1 MIYIPLSDKKIK
13 QSQNSVLL
21 DIDGMKCGSC
31 VQAVEKII
39 KNYPKV
45 NAASVNL
52 VTKTAFI
59 EIEEPSKNLND
70 LIQTLTSKGFPS
82 KERDYQ
88 TISNKIGLEKN
99 ENHNLW
105 RKWRQLII
113 ATSLLILSGM
123 GHLVEGQQLSIPIIG
138 SLAFHAALATFSLLG
153 PGKSILKSGIKS
165 ALIFTPT
172 MDTLVSLGV
181 LSAYFASIIALIWP
195 TVGWPCFFNEPVML
209 LGFVLLGRFLEER
222 ARVNTGT
229 ALKDLA
235 KLQPDTA
242 NLILDNNETREVR
255 IGALRPGEKIQLL
268 AGDRIPVDGLVIKG
282 NSAIDISSLTGE
294 SLPLEACTGVELPS
308 GSLNLESTIT
318 LEVKKIGSE
327 TAIAKIISLVE
338 EAQARKAP
346 IQGLADKVA
355 GIFCYGV
362 TTLALIT
369 FLFWW
374 KIGTRIWPEVLE
386 VANTGFMQSHHM
398 HGNLMHTTQ
407 SPIGLSF
414 QLAIAVLVVACPCAL
429 GLATPT
435 VITVAS
441 GEAAKRG
448 WLFKGG
454 DVIEMASKINQI
466 IFDKTGT
473 LTIGRPLVVGSW
485 ENQDSQRDEMLRLA
499 ASIEQDSRHPLAQA
513 IIQEALKKEIR
524 LEQVLSSNTFPGKG
538 LAGEINGTKGLIRVG
553 TPEWIKS
560 EGIKW
565 NEMIEQNFNLS
576 KRKAQSIVAVALE
589 DKLLGFFLIDDQLRK
604 DAFLSINKLR
614 SRGFLLN
621 LFSGDRDS
629 AVLTLGEQLGFSAK
643 QIEWEMLP
651 SDKLKKLNELKENS
665 LVAMIGDGINDAPAL
680 AAADLG
686 VAIGTGTQIAQDSA
700 DLVLLGENLDALP
713 NALQL
718 SKQAMLKIRQNL
730 AWAFGYN
737 LIALPIAAGLLLPS
751 SGLILSPPLAALLM
765 ALSSISVVV
774 NALSLK
780 SK

>member
-1 MIYIPLSDKKIK
+1 
-13 QSQNSVLL
+13 
-21 DIDGMKCGSC
+21 MKCGSC
-31 VQAVEKII
+31 VQAVEKIL
-39 KNYPKV
+39 KNDPKI
-45 NAASVNL
+45 NKASVNL

-59 EIEEPSKNLND
+59 ELEEPNSNLTY
-70 LIQTLTSKGFPS
+70 LIQTLTSKGFPT
-82 KERDYQ
+82 KERNYQ
-88 TISNKIGLEKN
+88 IISNNVDLEKEDN
-99 ENHNLW
+99 QSLW
-105 RKWRQLII
+105 NKWRQLII

-123 GHLVEGQQLSIPIIG
+123 GHLVEGQQISIPVVG
-138 SLAFHAALATFSLLG
+138 SLSFHAALATFALLG
-153 PGKSILKSGIKS
+153 PGRSILKAGIKS
-165 ALIFTPT
+165 AVIFAPT

-181 LSAYFASIIALIWP
+181 LSAYGASIVALAWP

-222 ARVNTGT
+222 ARVKTGT
-229 ALKDLA
+229 ALKELA
-235 KLQPDTA
+235 KLQPETA
-242 NLILDNNETREVR
+242 NLILENNETREIR

-268 AGDRIPVDGLVIKG
+268 AGDRIPVDGLVVKG
-282 NSAIDISSLTGE
+282 NSAIDVSSLTGE
-294 SLPLEACTGVELPS
+294 SLPLEASPGVELPS

-327 TAIAKIISLVE
+327 TAIAKIINLVE

-362 TTLALIT
+362 TTFALIT
-369 FLFWW
+369 FIFWW
-374 KIGTRIWPEVLE
+374 KIGTKIWPEVLE
-386 VANTGFMQSHHM
+386 VSNTGFMQSHHL
-398 HGNLMHTTQ
+398 HNHLINATQ
-407 SPIGLSF
+407 TPIGLSF
-414 QLAIAVLVVACPCAL
+414 QLSIAVLVVACPCAL

-454 DVIEMASKINQI
+454 DVIEMASKISQI

-473 LTIGRPLVVGSW
+473 LTIGRPLIVGSW
-485 ENQDSQRDEMLRLA
+485 ENQGSKRNEMLKLA
-499 ASIEQDSRHPLAQA
+499 ASIEQESRHPLAQA
-513 IIQEALKKEIR
+513 IIQEANKKEIR
-524 LEQVLSSNTFPGKG
+524 LAQVLSSTTFAGKG
-538 LAGEINGTKGLIRVG
+538 LAGTIKDKEGLIRVG

-560 EGIKW
+560 EGIEW
-565 NEMIEQNFNLS
+565 NELIEQNFKLS
-576 KRKAQSIVAVALE
+576 NKKAQSVVAVALE
-589 DKLLGFFLIDDQLRK
+589 NKLLGFFLIDDQVRK
-604 DAFLSINKLR
+604 DAFIALNKLR
-614 SRGFLLN
+614 SRGFSLS

-629 AVLTLGEQLGFSAK
+629 AVLSLGEKLGFNSK
-643 QIEWEMLP
+643 QIEWQMLP
-651 SDKLKKLNELKENS
+651 ADKLNKLNLLRKNS

-700 DLVLLGENLDALP
+700 DLVLLGENLESLP
-713 NALQL
+713 NALKL
-718 SKQAMLKIRQNL
+718 SKQAMFKIRQNL

-737 LIALPIAAGLLLPS
+737 LIALPIAAGLLLPY
-751 SGLILSPPLAALLM
+751 SGLRLSPPLAALLM
-765 ALSSISVVV
+765 ALSSITVVL

>member
-1 MIYIPLSDKKIK
+1 
-13 QSQNSVLL
+13 
-21 DIDGMKCGSC
+21 MKCGSC
-31 VQAVEKII
+31 VQAVEKILKSHPNI
-39 KNYPKV
+39 N
-45 NAASVNL
+45 NASVNL
-52 VTKTAFI
+52 VTKTAFV
-59 EIEEPSKNLND
+59 EIKEPNYSLND
-70 LIQTLTSKGFPS
+70 LIQTLASKGFPA
-82 KERDYQ
+82 KERECQ
-88 TISNKIGLEKN
+88 TISNNIELETK
-99 ENHNLW
+99 EKQNLW
-105 RKWRQLII
+105 NKWRQLII

-123 GHLVEGQQLSIPIIG
+123 GHLVEGQQISFPLIG
-138 SLAFHAALATFSLLG
+138 SLPFHAALATFALLG
-153 PGKSILKSGIKS
+153 PGRSILKAGLKS
-165 ALIFTPT
+165 AFIFTPT

-181 LSAYFASIIALIWP
+181 LSAYLASITALIWP

-222 ARVNTGT
+222 ARLNTGT
-229 ALKDLA
+229 ALKELA
-235 KLQPDTA
+235 KLQPETA
-242 NLILDNNETREVR
+242 NLILENNEIREIR

-282 NSAIDISSLTGE
+282 NSAIDVSSLTGE
-294 SLPLEACTGVELPS
+294 SLPLEASPGVELPS

-318 LEVKKIGSE
+318 LEVQKIGSE

-355 GIFCYGV
+355 GLFCYGV
-362 TTLALIT
+362 TTLALMT

-374 KIGTRIWPEVLE
+374 KIGTKIWPEVLE
-386 VANTGFMQSHHM
+386 ISNTGFMQSHHL
-398 HGNLMHTTQ
+398 HNHLINAPQT
-407 SPIGLSF
+407 PIGLSF
-414 QLAIAVLVVACPCAL
+414 QLSIAVLVVACPCAL

-454 DVIEMASKINQI
+454 DVIEVASKISQI

-473 LTIGRPLVVGSW
+473 LTNGRPLVVGFW
-485 ENQDSQRDEMLRLA
+485 EYKESKKDVMLRLA

-513 IIQEALKKEIR
+513 IIQEAHKKEIQ
-524 LEQVLSSNTFPGKG
+524 LEKVSTSTTYPGKG
-538 LAGEINGTKGLIRVG
+538 LAGKINNLDSLIRVG

-560 EGIKW
+560 EGVEW
-565 NEMIEQNFNLS
+565 NEIIEKNFKLS

-589 DKLLGFFLIDDQLRK
+589 NKLLGFFLIDDQVRK
-604 DAFLSINKLR
+604 DAFLSLKKLR
-614 SRGFLLN
+614 SKGFSLS

-629 AVLTLGEQLGFSAK
+629 AVMSLGQKLGFSAK
-643 QIEWEMLP
+643 QIEWQMLP
-651 SDKLKKLNELKENS
+651 SDKLNKLNLLKNNG

-700 DLVLLGENLDALP
+700 DLVLLGENLEALP

-718 SKQAMLKIRQNL
+718 SKQAMQKIRQNL

-751 SGLILSPPLAALLM
+751 TGLLLSPPLAALLM
-765 ALSSISVVV
+765 ALSSISVVF

>member
-1 MIYIPLSDKKIK
+1 
-13 QSQNSVLL
+13 
-21 DIDGMKCGSC
+21 MKCGSC
-31 VQAVEKII
+31 VQAVEKIL
-39 KNYPKV
+39 NNHPNV
-45 NAASVNL
+45 NNASVNL

-59 EIEEPSKNLND
+59 EIEDPNKNLTD

-82 KERDYQ
+82 AERDYQ
-88 TISNKIGLEKN
+88 TNSQTIELEKN
-99 ENHNLW
+99 ENQNLW
-105 RKWRQLII
+105 NKWRQLII
-113 ATSLLILSGM
+113 ATSLLIFSGM
-123 GHLVEGQQLSIPIIG
+123 GHLVEGQQISIPLIG
-138 SLAFHAALATFSLLG
+138 SLPFHAALATFALLG
-153 PGKSILKSGIKS
+153 PGRSILKAGIKS
-165 ALIFTPT
+165 AIVLTPT
-172 MDTLVSLGV
+172 MDTLISLGV
-181 LSAYFASIIALIWP
+181 LSAYLASLIALTWP

-222 ARVNTGT
+222 ARVKTGT
-229 ALKDLA
+229 ALQELA
-235 KLQPDTA
+235 KLQPETA
-242 NLILDNNETREVR
+242 NLILENNETREIR

-294 SLPLEACTGVELPS
+294 SLPLEASPGVELPS

-346 IQGLADKVA
+346 IQGLADQVA
-355 GIFCYGV
+355 GFFCYGV

-369 FLFWW
+369 FVFWW
-374 KIGTRIWPEVLE
+374 QIGTKIWPEVLE
-386 VANTGFMQSHHM
+386 ISNTGFMQSHHL
-398 HGNLMHTTQ
+398 HDHLMNTTQ
-407 SPIGLSF
+407 TPIGLSF
-414 QLAIAVLVVACPCAL
+414 QLSIAVLVVACPCAL

-454 DVIEMASKINQI
+454 DVIEMASKISQI

-473 LTIGRPLVVGSW
+473 LTIGRPLIVGSW
-485 ENQDSQRDEMLRLA
+485 ENQDSTRNEMLRLA

-513 IIQEALKKEIR
+513 ILQEADKKGIS
-524 LEQVLSSNTFPGKG
+524 LSQVSSSITFPGKG
-538 LAGEINGTKGLIRVG
+538 LAGTINHLEGLIRVG

-560 EGIKW
+560 EGIEW
-565 NEMIEQNFNLS
+565 NELIEKNFKLS
-576 KRKAQSIVAVALE
+576 NRKAQSIVAVALE
-589 DKLLGFFLIDDQLRK
+589 KKLLGFFFIDDQIRK
-604 DAFLSINKLR
+604 DAFLAINKLR
-614 SRGFLLN
+614 SRGFSLS
-621 LFSGDRDS
+621 LFSGDRDA
-629 AVLTLGEQLGFSAK
+629 AVLSLGEKLGFSTK
-643 QIEWEMLP
+643 EIEWKMLP
-651 SDKLKKLNELKENS
+651 ADKLNKLNLLKNNG

-686 VAIGTGTQIAQDSA
+686 IAIGTGTQIAQDSA
-700 DLVLLGENLDALP
+700 DLVLLGENLESLP
-713 NALQL
+713 NVLTL
-718 SKQAMLKIRQNL
+718 SKQAMLKIKQNL

-751 SGLILSPPLAALLM
+751 SGLLLSPPLAALLM
-765 ALSSISVVV
+765 ALSSISVVL

>member
-1 MIYIPLSDKKIK
+1 
-13 QSQNSVLL
+13 
-21 DIDGMKCGSC
+21 MKCGSC
-31 VQAVEKII
+31 VQAVEKILKSHPSI
-39 KNYPKV
+39 N
-45 NAASVNL
+45 NASVNL

-59 EIEEPSKNLND
+59 EIKEPNSSLSD
-70 LIQTLTSKGFPS
+70 VIRTLKSKGFPS
-82 KERDYQ
+82 RERDYQ
-88 TISNKIGLEKN
+88 TIAKNNELEIK
-99 ENHNLW
+99 ENQNLW
-105 RKWRQLII
+105 EKWRQLII
-113 ATSLLILSGM
+113 ATSLLTLSGL
-123 GHLVEGQQLSIPIIG
+123 GHLVEGQDISFPLIG
-138 SLAFHAALATFSLLG
+138 SLPFHAALATFALLG
-153 PGKSILKSGIKS
+153 PGKSILKAGLKS
-165 ALIFTPT
+165 ATMLTPT

-181 LSAYFASIIALIWP
+181 LSAYLASIVALIWP
-195 TVGWPCFFNEPVML
+195 KVGWPCFFNEPVML

-222 ARVNTGT
+222 ARYKTGT
-229 ALKDLA
+229 ALKELA
-235 KLQPDTA
+235 KLQPETA
-242 NLILDNNETREVR
+242 NLILDNNEIREIR

-294 SLPLEACTGVELPS
+294 SLPLNAKPGVELPS
-308 GSLNLESTIT
+308 GSLNLESTII
-318 LEVKKIGSE
+318 LEVQKIGSE

-355 GIFCYGV
+355 GFFCYGV
-362 TTLALIT
+362 TTLALLT

-374 KIGTRIWPEVLE
+374 RIGTRIWPEVLE
-386 VANTGFMQSHHM
+386 VSNKGFMQSHHL
-398 HGNLMHTTQ
+398 HGHLINSPQT
-407 SPIGLSF
+407 PIGLSF
-414 QLAIAVLVVACPCAL
+414 QLSIAVLVVACPCAL

-454 DVIEMASKINQI
+454 DVIEMASKISQI
-466 IFDKTGT
+466 VFDKTGT
-473 LTIGRPLVVGSW
+473 LTIGRPLVVGYW
-485 ENQDSQRDEMLRLA
+485 ENKESEKNVMLKLA
-499 ASIEQDSRHPLAQA
+499 ASIEQESRHPLAQA
-513 IIQEALKKEIR
+513 IIQEAHNKEIK
-524 LEQVLSSNTFPGKG
+524 LEKVSTSATYAGKG
-538 LAGEINGTKGLIRVG
+538 LAGKINNLNGLIRVG
-553 TPEWIKS
+553 TPEWIRS
-560 EGIKW
+560 EGIEW
-565 NEMIEQNFNLS
+565 NEIIENNFKLV

-589 DKLLGFFLIDDQLRK
+589 NKLLGFFLIDDQVRK

-614 SRGFLLN
+614 SNGFSLS

-629 AVLTLGEQLGFSAK
+629 AVVSLGKKLGFSAK
-643 QIEWEMLP
+643 QIEWQMLP
-651 SDKLKKLNELKENS
+651 SDKLNKLNLLKNNG

-700 DLVLLGENLDALP
+700 DLVLLGESLEALP

-718 SKQAMLKIRQNL
+718 SKQAMLKIKQNL

-751 SGLILSPPLAALLM
+751 SGLLLSPPLAALLM
-765 ALSSISVVV
+765 ALSSLSVVF

>member
-1 MIYIPLSDKKIK
+1 
-13 QSQNSVLL
+13 
-21 DIDGMKCGSC
+21 MKCGSC
-31 VQAVEKII
+31 VQAVEKILTSHPNI
-39 KNYPKV
+39 N
-45 NAASVNL
+45 NASVNL

-59 EIEEPSKNLND
+59 EIKESDKSISDVIL
-70 LIQTLTSKGFPS
+70 TLSSKGFPS
-82 KERDYQ
+82 KERSYR
-88 TISNKIGLEKN
+88 TISNNSELELN
-99 ENHNLW
+99 DNQNLW
-105 RKWRQLII
+105 NKWRQLII
-113 ATSLLILSGM
+113 ATSLLILSGL
-123 GHLVEGQQLSIPIIG
+123 GHLVEGQQISFPLIG
-138 SLAFHAALATFSLLG
+138 SLPFHAALATFALLG
-153 PGKSILKSGIKS
+153 PGKSILKAGLKS
-165 ALIFTPT
+165 AIMLTPT

-181 LSAYFASIIALIWP
+181 LSAYIASIIALIWP

-222 ARVNTGT
+222 ARFNTGT
-229 ALKDLA
+229 ALKELT
-235 KLQPDTA
+235 KLQPETA
-242 NLILDNNETREVR
+242 NLILENNEIREIR

-282 NSAIDISSLTGE
+282 NSAIDVSSLTGE
-294 SLPLEACTGVELPS
+294 SLPLDAIPGVELPS
-308 GSLNLESTIT
+308 GSLNLESTII
-318 LEVKKIGSE
+318 LEVQKIGSE

-355 GIFCYGV
+355 GMFCYGV
-362 TTLALIT
+362 TTLALMT

-374 KIGTRIWPEVLE
+374 KIGTRVWPEVLE
-386 VANTGFMQSHHM
+386 ISNTGFMQSHHL
-398 HGNLMHTTQ
+398 HDHLMNTPQT
-407 SPIGLSF
+407 PIGLSF
-414 QLAIAVLVVACPCAL
+414 QLSIAVLVVACPCAL

-454 DVIEMASKINQI
+454 DVIEMASKISQI

-473 LTIGRPLVVGSW
+473 LTVGRPLVVDCW
-485 ENQDSQRDEMLRLA
+485 ENQESDKNIMLKLA

-513 IIQEALKKEIR
+513 IIQEAHKKEIK
-524 LEQVLSSNTFPGKG
+524 LEKVSKSTTFAGKG
-538 LAGEINGTKGLIRVG
+538 LSGRINNLDGLIRVG
-553 TPEWIKS
+553 TPEWIKD
-560 EGIKW
+560 EGVEW
-565 NEMIEQNFNLS
+565 NEMIENNFKVS
-576 KRKAQSIVAVALE
+576 KTKAQSIVAVALE
-589 DKLLGFFLIDDQLRK
+589 KKLLGFFLIDDQVRK

-614 SRGFLLN
+614 SRGFSLS

-629 AVLTLGEQLGFSAK
+629 AVLSLGEKLGFNSQ
-643 QIEWEMLP
+643 QIEWQMLP
-651 SDKLKKLNELKENS
+651 SDKLNKLNLLKNNG

-700 DLVLLGENLDALP
+700 DLVLLGENLEALP

-718 SKQAMLKIRQNL
+718 SKQAMLKIKQNL
-730 AWAFGYN
+730 VWAFGYN

-751 SGLILSPPLAALLM
+751 YGLLLSPPLAALLM
-765 ALSSISVVV
+765 ALSSISVVF

>member
-1 MIYIPLSDKKIK
+1 
-13 QSQNSVLL
+13 
-21 DIDGMKCGSC
+21 MKCGSC
-31 VQAVEKII
+31 VQAVEKIL
-39 KNYPKV
+39 KNDP
-45 NAASVNL
+45 NINNASVNL

-59 EIEEPSKNLND
+59 EIKEPKNSLTD
-70 LIQTLTSKGFPS
+70 VIKTLTSKGFPS
-82 KERDYQ
+82 RERDYQ
-88 TISNKIGLEKN
+88 TISKNIELETN
-99 ENHNLW
+99 ENQNLW
-105 RKWRQLII
+105 NKWRQLII

-123 GHLVEGQQLSIPIIG
+123 GHLVEGQQLSFPLIG
-138 SLAFHAALATFSLLG
+138 SLPFHASLATFALLG
-153 PGKSILKSGIKS
+153 PGRSILNAGLKS
-165 ALIFTPT
+165 AIIFTPT

-181 LSAYFASIIALIWP
+181 LSAYVASIIALIWP
-195 TVGWPCFFNEPVML
+195 KVGWPCFFNEPVML

-229 ALKDLA
+229 ALKELA
-235 KLQPDTA
+235 NLQPETA
-242 NLILDNNETREVR
+242 NLILENNEIREIR

-268 AGDRIPVDGLVIKG
+268 AGDRIPVDGLVIMG
-282 NSAIDISSLTGE
+282 NSAIDVSSLTGE
-294 SLPLEACTGVELPS
+294 SLPLEASPGVELPS
-308 GSLNLESTIT
+308 GSLNLESTII
-318 LEVKKIGSE
+318 LEVQKIGSE

-362 TTLALIT
+362 TTLALMT

-374 KIGTRIWPEVLE
+374 RIGTRIWPEVLE
-386 VANTGFMQSHHM
+386 VSNSGLMQSHHL
-398 HGNLMHTTQ
+398 HEHLINTPQTPL
-407 SPIGLSF
+407 GLSF
-414 QLAIAVLVVACPCAL
+414 QLSIAVLVVACPCAL

-454 DVIEMASKINQI
+454 DVIEMASKISQI
-466 IFDKTGT
+466 CFDKTGT
-473 LTIGRPLVVGSW
+473 LTIGRPLVVGYW
-485 ENQDSQRDEMLRLA
+485 EYKESTKDFMLSLA
-499 ASIEQDSRHPLAQA
+499 ASIEQESRHPLAQA
-513 IIQEALKKEIR
+513 IIQEAYKKEIK
-524 LEQVLSSNTFPGKG
+524 LEKVSTSTTYAGKG
-538 LAGEINGTKGLIRVG
+538 LAGKICNLEGLIRVG

-560 EGIKW
+560 EGIEW
-565 NEMIEQNFNLS
+565 NERIETNFQLS
-576 KRKAQSIVAVALE
+576 KGKAQSIVAVALE
-589 DKLLGFFLIDDQLRK
+589 NKLLGFFLIDDQLRK

-614 SRGFLLN
+614 SRGFSLS

-629 AVLTLGEQLGFSAK
+629 AVLSLGEKLGFSSN
-643 QIEWEMLP
+643 QIEWQMLP
-651 SDKLKKLNELKENS
+651 SDKLNKLNLLKNNG

-700 DLVLLGENLDALP
+700 DLVLLGENLEALP

-718 SKQAMLKIRQNL
+718 SKQAMLKIKQNL

-751 SGLILSPPLAALLM
+751 TGLLLSPPLAALLM
-765 ALSSISVVV
+765 ALSSISVVF

>member
-1 MIYIPLSDKKIK
+1 
-13 QSQNSVLL
+13 
-21 DIDGMKCGSC
+21 MKCGSC
-31 VQAVEKII
+31 VQVVEKIL
-39 KNYPKV
+39 KNHP
-45 NAASVNL
+45 NINNASVNL

-59 EIEEPSKNLND
+59 EIKEPNNPFAD
-70 LIQTLTSKGFPS
+70 VIQVLTSKGFPS
-82 KERDYQ
+82 RERPNQ
-88 TISNKIGLEKN
+88 TISKNTELETN
-99 ENHNLW
+99 ENQNLW
-105 RKWRQLII
+105 NKWRQLII
-113 ATSLLILSGM
+113 AISLLILSGF
-123 GHLVEGQQLSIPIIG
+123 GHLVEGQQISFPLIG
-138 SLAFHAALATFSLLG
+138 SLPFHAALATFSLLG
-153 PGKSILKSGIKS
+153 PGKSILNAGLKAAIM
-165 ALIFTPT
+165 LTPT

-181 LSAYFASIIALIWP
+181 MSAYIASIIALIWP
-195 TVGWPCFFNEPVML
+195 RVGWPCFFNEPVML

-229 ALKDLA
+229 ALKELA

-242 NLILDNNETREVR
+242 NLILDNNEIREIR

-294 SLPLEACTGVELPS
+294 SLPLEATPGVELPS
-308 GSLNLESTIT
+308 GSLNLESTII
-318 LEVKKIGSE
+318 LEVQKIGSE

-355 GIFCYGV
+355 GMFCYGV
-362 TTLALIT
+362 TTLSLIT
-369 FLFWW
+369 FVFWW

-386 VANTGFMQSHHM
+386 VSSTGFMHSH
-398 HGNLMHTTQ
+398 NLHDHLMNTPQT
-407 SPIGLSF
+407 PIGLSF
-414 QLAIAVLVVACPCAL
+414 QLSIAVLVVACPCAL

-454 DVIEMASKINQI
+454 DVIEMASKISQI

-473 LTIGRPLVVGSW
+473 LTIGRPLVVGCW
-485 ENQDSQRDEMLRLA
+485 KYDESEKNFMLKVA
-499 ASIEQDSRHPLAQA
+499 ASIEQESRHPLAQA
-513 IIQEALKKEIR
+513 IIQEAHKKEIK
-524 LEQVLSSNTFPGKG
+524 LEKVSRSTTYPGKG
-538 LAGEINGTKGLIRVG
+538 LAGKINNLEGLIRVG

-560 EGIKW
+560 EGIEW
-565 NEMIEQNFNLS
+565 NEMIENNFKLS
-576 KRKAQSIVAVALE
+576 KREAQSIVAVSLE
-589 DKLLGFFLIDDQLRK
+589 SKLLGFFLIDDKIRK

-614 SRGFLLN
+614 SRGFSLN

-629 AVLTLGEQLGFSAK
+629 AVLSIGKKLGFNAK
-643 QIEWEMLP
+643 QITWQMLP
-651 SDKLKKLNELKENS
+651 SDKLNKLNLLKNNG

-686 VAIGTGTQIAQDSA
+686 VAVGTGTQIAQDSA
-700 DLVLLGENLDALP
+700 DLVLLGENLESLP
-713 NALQL
+713 NALNL
-718 SKQAMLKIRQNL
+718 SKQAMLKIKQNL

-751 SGLILSPPLAALLM
+751 SGLLLSPPLAALLM
-765 ALSSISVVV
+765 ALSSISVVL

>member
-1 MIYIPLSDKKIK
+1 MR
-13 QSQNSVLL
+13 
-21 DIDGMKCGSC
+21 CGSC
-31 VQAVEKII
+31 VQAVEKIL
-39 KNYPKV
+39 KNHP
-45 NAASVNL
+45 NINNASVNL
-52 VTKTAFI
+52 VTKTALV
-59 EIEEPSKNLND
+59 EIKEPNYSFAD
-70 LIQTLTSKGFPS
+70 VIQTLKSKGFPTR
-82 KERDYQ
+82 ERPDQ
-88 TISNKIGLEKN
+88 TITKNTELERN
-99 ENHNLW
+99 ENQNLW
-105 RKWRQLII
+105 KKWRQLII
-113 ATSLLILSGM
+113 ATSLLILSGL
-123 GHLVEGQQLSIPIIG
+123 GHLVEGQQISFPLIG
-138 SLAFHAALATFSLLG
+138 SLPFHAALATFALLG
-153 PGKSILKSGIKS
+153 PGKSILNAGLKS
-165 ALIFTPT
+165 AITLTPT

-181 LSAYFASIIALIWP
+181 MSAYIASIIALIWP

-222 ARVNTGT
+222 ARINTGA
-229 ALKDLA
+229 ALKELA
-235 KLQPDTA
+235 KLQPETA
-242 NLILDNNETREVR
+242 NLILDNNEIREIR
-255 IGALRPGEKIQLL
+255 IGALKPGEKIQLL

-294 SLPLEACTGVELPS
+294 SLPLEATPGVELPS

-318 LEVKKIGSE
+318 LEVQKIGSE

-355 GIFCYGV
+355 GMFCYGV
-362 TTLALIT
+362 TTLSLIT

-374 KIGTRIWPEVLE
+374 RIGTRIWPEVLE
-386 VANTGFMQSHHM
+386 VSNTGFMHSH
-398 HGNLMHTTQ
+398 NLHDHLMNTPQT
-407 SPIGLSF
+407 PIGLSF
-414 QLAIAVLVVACPCAL
+414 QLSIAVLVVACPCAL

-454 DVIEMASKINQI
+454 DVIEMASKISQI

-473 LTIGRPLVVGSW
+473 LTIGRPLVVGCWKNNES
-485 ENQDSQRDEMLRLA
+485 ERNFMLKLA
-499 ASIEQDSRHPLAQA
+499 ASIEQESRHPLAQA
-513 IIQEALKKEIR
+513 IIQEAHKKEIK
-524 LEQVLSSNTFPGKG
+524 LEKVSSSTTYPGKG
-538 LAGEINGTKGLIRVG
+538 LAGKINNLEGLIRVG

-560 EGIKW
+560 EGIEW
-565 NEMIEQNFNLS
+565 NEMIENNFKLS
-576 KRKAQSIVAVALE
+576 KRKAQSIVAVSL
-589 DKLLGFFLIDDQLRK
+589 DNKLLGFFLIDDQIRK

-614 SRGFLLN
+614 SRGFSLS

-629 AVLTLGEQLGFSAK
+629 AVLSIGEKLGFSAK
-643 QIEWEMLP
+643 QVTWQMLP
-651 SDKLKKLNELKENS
+651 SDKLNKLNLLKNNG

-700 DLVLLGENLDALP
+700 DLVLLGENLEALP
-713 NALQL
+713 NALNL
-718 SKQAMLKIRQNL
+718 SKQAMLKIKQNL

-751 SGLILSPPLAALLM
+751 SGLLLSPPLAALLM
-765 ALSSISVVV
+765 ALSSISVVL

>member
-1 MIYIPLSDKKIK
+1 
-13 QSQNSVLL
+13 
-21 DIDGMKCGSC
+21 MKCGSC

-39 KNYPKV
+39 KNHPNV
-45 NAASVNL
+45 NTASVNL

-59 EIEEPSKNLND
+59 EIEEPNQNLTD
-70 LIQTLTSKGFPS
+70 LIENLTSKGFPS
-82 KERDYQ
+82 KEREYQ
-88 TISNKIGLEKN
+88 SISENIELENN
-99 ENHNLW
+99 ENQSLW
-105 RKWRQLII
+105 NKWRQLII

-123 GHLVEGQQLSIPIIG
+123 GHLVEGQELSIPLIG
-138 SLAFHAALATFSLLG
+138 SLPFHAALATFALLG
-153 PGKSILKSGIKS
+153 PGKSIIRAGINS
-165 ALIFTPT
+165 ALVLTPT
-172 MDTLVSLGV
+172 MDTLISLGV
-181 LSAYFASIIALIWP
+181 LSAYLASIIALIWP

-222 ARVNTGT
+222 ARLRTGT
-229 ALKDLA
+229 ALKELA
-235 KLQPDTA
+235 KLQPETA
-242 NLILDNNETREVR
+242 NLILENNETKEIR

-268 AGDRIPVDGLVIKG
+268 AGDRIPVDGVVLKG
-282 NSAIDISSLTGE
+282 HSAIDISSLTGE
-294 SLPLEACTGVELPS
+294 SLPLEASPGVDLPS

-355 GIFCYGV
+355 GMFCYGV

-386 VANTGFMQSHHM
+386 ISNKGFMQSHHL
-398 HGNLMHTTQ
+398 HDHLINTAQT
-407 SPIGLSF
+407 PIGLSF

-454 DVIEMASKINQI
+454 DVIEMASKISQI

-473 LTIGRPLVVGSW
+473 LTIGRPLIVGSW
-485 ENQDSQRDEMLRLA
+485 ENQVSTRNEMLRLA
-499 ASIEQDSRHPLAQA
+499 ASIEQESRHPLAQA
-513 IIQEALKKEIR
+513 IIQEANKKEIR
-524 LEQVLSSNTFPGKG
+524 LAKVKFTNTFPGKG
-538 LAGEINGTKGLIRVG
+538 LTGKINDLDGLIRVG
-553 TPEWIKS
+553 TPEWIRS
-560 EGIKW
+560 EGIEW
-565 NEMIEQNFNLS
+565 NELIEQNLKLS
-576 KRKAQSIVAVALE
+576 NKQAQSVVAVAL
-589 DKLLGFFLIDDQLRK
+589 DINLLGFFLIDDQVRK
-604 DAFLSINKLR
+604 DAFLAINKLR
-614 SRGFLLN
+614 SRGFSLS

-629 AVLTLGEQLGFSAK
+629 AVLSLGEKLGFNAK
-643 QIEWEMLP
+643 QIEWQMLP
-651 SDKLKKLNELKENS
+651 SDKLKKLNLLKNNS
-665 LVAMIGDGINDAPAL
+665 LVAMVGDGINDAPAL

-686 VAIGTGTQIAQDSA
+686 VAIGTGTQIAKDSA
-700 DLVLLGENLDALP
+700 DLVLLGENLEAIP

-718 SKQAMLKIRQNL
+718 SKQAMLKIKQNL

-751 SGLILSPPLAALLM
+751 SGLLLSPPIAALLM
-765 ALSSISVVV
+765 ALSSISVVL

>member
-1 MIYIPLSDKKIK
+1 
-13 QSQNSVLL
+13 
-21 DIDGMKCGSC
+21 MKCGSC
-31 VQAVEKII
+31 VQAVEKIL
-39 KNYPKV
+39 KSHPKI
-45 NAASVNL
+45 NNASVNL
-52 VTKTAFI
+52 VTKTAFL
-59 EIEEPSKNLND
+59 EINDSNHSLSD
-70 LIQTLTSKGFPS
+70 LIQTLTSKGFPTR
-82 KERDYQ
+82 ERQYHA
-88 TISNKIGLEKN
+88 ISNISELEIK
-99 ENHNLW
+99 ENQNLW
-105 RKWRQLII
+105 SKWQQLII
-113 ATSLLILSGM
+113 ATTLLILSGL
-123 GHLVEGQQLSIPIIG
+123 GHLVEGQQISFPFIG
-138 SLAFHAALATFSLLG
+138 SLPFHAALATFALLG
-153 PGKSILKSGIKS
+153 PGKSILKAGLKS
-165 ALIFTPT
+165 AVILTPT

-181 LSAYFASIIALIWP
+181 LSAYIASIVALIWP
-195 TVGWPCFFNEPVML
+195 KVGWPCFFNEPVML

-222 ARVNTGT
+222 ARINTGT
-229 ALKDLA
+229 ALKELA
-235 KLQPDTA
+235 QLQPETA
-242 NLILDNNETREVR
+242 NLILENNEIREIR

-268 AGDRIPVDGLVIKG
+268 AGDRIPVDGLVIQG
-282 NSAIDISSLTGE
+282 NSAIDVSSLTGE
-294 SLPLEACTGVELPS
+294 SLPLEATPGVELPS

-318 LEVKKIGSE
+318 LEVTKIGSD

-362 TTLALIT
+362 TTLALMT

-386 VANTGFMQSHHM
+386 VSNKGFMQSHHL
-398 HGNLMHTTQ
+398 HDHLMNTTQ

-414 QLAIAVLVVACPCAL
+414 QLSIAVLVVACPCAL

-454 DVIEMASKINQI
+454 DVIEMASKISQI

-473 LTIGRPLVVGSW
+473 LTIGRPLVVGCW
-485 ENQDSQRDEMLRLA
+485 ETKNSERNVMLKLA

-513 IIQEALKKEIR
+513 IIQEAHKKEIT
-524 LEQVLSSNTFPGKG
+524 LEKVSTSTTYPGKG
-538 LAGEINGTKGLIRVG
+538 LAGKINNLEGLVRVG
-553 TPEWIKS
+553 TPEWMKS
-560 EGIKW
+560 EGVEW
-565 NEMIEQNFNLS
+565 NEKTENNFQLS
-576 KRKAQSIVAVALE
+576 KRNAQSIVAVALE
-589 DKLLGFFLIDDQLRK
+589 NKLLGFFLIDDQLRK
-604 DAFLSINKLR
+604 DALLSINKLR
-614 SRGFLLN
+614 SRGFSLS

-629 AVLTLGEQLGFSAK
+629 AVLSLGEKLGFNSK
-643 QIEWEMLP
+643 QITWQMLP
-651 SDKLKKLNELKENS
+651 SDKLNKLNLLKNNG

-700 DLVLLGENLDALP
+700 DLVLLGENLEALP

-718 SKQAMLKIRQNL
+718 SKEAMLKIKQNL

-737 LIALPIAAGLLLPS
+737 LIALPIAAGVLLPS
-751 SGLILSPPLAALLM
+751 SGLLLSPPLAALLM

>member
-1 MIYIPLSDKKIK
+1 MR
-13 QSQNSVLL
+13 
-21 DIDGMKCGSC
+21 CGSC
-31 VQAVEKII
+31 VQAVEKIL
-39 KNYPKV
+39 KNHP
-45 NAASVNL
+45 NINNASVNL
-52 VTKTAFI
+52 VTKTALV
-59 EIEEPSKNLND
+59 EIKEPNYSFAD
-70 LIQTLTSKGFPS
+70 VIQTLTSKGFPTT
-82 KERDYQ
+82 ERPDQ
-88 TISNKIGLEKN
+88 TITKNTELERN
-99 ENHNLW
+99 ENQNLW
-105 RKWRQLII
+105 NKWRQLII
-113 ATSLLILSGM
+113 ATSLLILSGL
-123 GHLVEGQQLSIPIIG
+123 GHLVEGQQISFPLIG
-138 SLAFHAALATFSLLG
+138 SLPFHAALATFALLG
-153 PGKSILKSGIKS
+153 PGKSILNAGLKS
-165 ALIFTPT
+165 AIMLTPT

-181 LSAYFASIIALIWP
+181 MSAYIASIIALIWP

-222 ARVNTGT
+222 ARINTGT
-229 ALKDLA
+229 ALKELA
-235 KLQPDTA
+235 KLQPETA
-242 NLILDNNETREVR
+242 NLILDNNEIREIR

-294 SLPLEACTGVELPS
+294 SLPLEATPGVELPS

-318 LEVKKIGSE
+318 LEVQKIGSE

-355 GIFCYGV
+355 GMFCYGV

-374 KIGTRIWPEVLE
+374 RIGTRIWPEVLE
-386 VANTGFMQSHHM
+386 VSNTGFMHSH
-398 HGNLMHTTQ
+398 NLHDHLMNTPQT
-407 SPIGLSF
+407 PIGLSF
-414 QLAIAVLVVACPCAL
+414 QLSIAVLVVACPCAL

-454 DVIEMASKINQI
+454 DVIEMASKISQI

-473 LTIGRPLVVGSW
+473 LTIGRPLVVGCWKNNES
-485 ENQDSQRDEMLRLA
+485 ERNFMLKLA
-499 ASIEQDSRHPLAQA
+499 ASIEQESRHPLAQA
-513 IIQEALKKEIR
+513 IIQEAHKKEIK
-524 LEQVLSSNTFPGKG
+524 LEKVSSSTTYPGKG
-538 LAGEINGTKGLIRVG
+538 LAGKINNLEGLIRVG

-560 EGIKW
+560 EGIEW
-565 NEMIEQNFNLS
+565 NEMIENNFKLS
-576 KRKAQSIVAVALE
+576 KRKAQSIVAVAL
-589 DKLLGFFLIDDQLRK
+589 DNKLLGFFLIDDQIRK

-614 SRGFLLN
+614 SRGFSLS

-629 AVLTLGEQLGFSAK
+629 AVLSIGEKLGFSAK
-643 QIEWEMLP
+643 QVTWQMLP
-651 SDKLKKLNELKENS
+651 SDKLNKLNLLKNNG

-700 DLVLLGENLDALP
+700 DLVLLGENLEALP
-713 NALQL
+713 NALNL
-718 SKQAMLKIRQNL
+718 SKQAMLKIKQNL

-751 SGLILSPPLAALLM
+751 SGLLLSPPLAALLM
-765 ALSSISVVV
+765 ALSSISVVL

>member
-1 MIYIPLSDKKIK
+1 
-13 QSQNSVLL
+13 
-21 DIDGMKCGSC
+21 MKCGSC
-31 VQAVEKII
+31 VQAVEKIL
-39 KNYPKV
+39 KSYPNV
-45 NAASVNL
+45 NNASVNL
-52 VTKTAFI
+52 VTKTAFV
-59 EIEEPSKNLND
+59 EIEEPNKNITD
-70 LIQTLTSKGFPS
+70 LINTLTSKGFPS

-88 TISNKIGLEKN
+88 TTSDNIELEIN
-99 ENHNLW
+99 ENLNLW
-105 RKWRQLII
+105 NKWRQLII

-123 GHLVEGQQLSIPIIG
+123 GHLVEGQQISIPLIG
-138 SLAFHAALATFSLLG
+138 SLSFHAALATFALLG
-153 PGKSILKSGIKS
+153 PGRSILKAGINS
-165 ALIFTPT
+165 AFMFTPT
-172 MDTLVSLGV
+172 MDTLISLGV
-181 LSAYFASIIALIWP
+181 LSAYSASIIALIFP

-222 ARVNTGT
+222 ARVKTGT
-229 ALKDLA
+229 ALKELS
-235 KLQPDTA
+235 KLQPETA
-242 NLILDNNETREVR
+242 NLILENNETREIR
-255 IGALRPGEKIQLL
+255 IGALRPGETIQLL
-268 AGDRIPVDGLVIKG
+268 AGDRIPVDGLVING

-294 SLPLEACTGVELPS
+294 SLPLEASPGVELPS

-318 LEVKKIGSE
+318 LKVQKVGSE

-355 GIFCYGV
+355 GLFCYGV

-386 VANTGFMQSHHM
+386 VSNSGFMQSHHL
-398 HGNLMHTTQ
+398 HDHLMNTTQ
-407 SPIGLSF
+407 TPIGLSF
-414 QLAIAVLVVACPCAL
+414 QLSIAVLVVACPCAL

-454 DVIEMASKINQI
+454 DVIEMASKISQI

-473 LTIGRPLVVGSW
+473 LTIGRPLIVGSW
-485 ENQDSQRDEMLRLA
+485 ENQESKKNEMLRLA
-499 ASIEQDSRHPLAQA
+499 ASIEQESRHPLSQA
-513 IIQEALKKEIR
+513 IIQDAHKKEIS
-524 LEQVLSSNTFPGKG
+524 LAQVSYSTTFPGKG
-538 LAGEINGTKGLIRVG
+538 LAGRINDLEGLIRVG

-560 EGIKW
+560 EGIEW
-565 NEMIEQNFNLS
+565 NELIEQNLKLS
-576 KRKAQSIVAVALE
+576 NKQAQSVVAVALE
-589 DKLLGFFLIDDQLRK
+589 NKLLGFFLIDDQVRK
-604 DAFLSINKLR
+604 DAFSALNKLR
-614 SRGFLLN
+614 SRGFSLS
-621 LFSGDRDS
+621 LFSGDRDA
-629 AVLTLGEQLGFSAK
+629 AVLSLGEKLGFNAK
-643 QIEWEMLP
+643 QIEWQMLP
-651 SDKLKKLNELKENS
+651 SDKLNKLNLLKNNN

-700 DLVLLGENLDALP
+700 DLVLLGENLEALP
-713 NALQL
+713 SALQL
-718 SKQAMLKIRQNL
+718 SKRAMVKIKQNL
-730 AWAFGYN
+730 IWAFGYN

-751 SGLILSPPLAALLM
+751 SGLLLSPPLAALLM
-765 ALSSISVVV
+765 ALSSISVVL

>member
-1 MIYIPLSDKKIK
+1 MR
-13 QSQNSVLL
+13 
-21 DIDGMKCGSC
+21 CGSC
-31 VQAVEKII
+31 VQAVEKILKTHPNI
-39 KNYPKV
+39 N
-45 NAASVNL
+45 NASVNL
-52 VTKTAFI
+52 VTKTALV
-59 EIEEPSKNLND
+59 EIKEPNYSFAD
-70 LIQTLTSKGFPS
+70 VIQTLKSKGFPTR
-82 KERDYQ
+82 ERPDQ
-88 TISNKIGLEKN
+88 TITKNTELERN
-99 ENHNLW
+99 ENQNLW
-105 RKWRQLII
+105 NKWQQLII
-113 ATSLLILSGM
+113 ATSLLILSGL
-123 GHLVEGQQLSIPIIG
+123 GHLVEGQQISFPLIG
-138 SLAFHAALATFSLLG
+138 SLPFHAALATFALLG
-153 PGKSILKSGIKS
+153 PGKSILNAGLKS
-165 ALIFTPT
+165 AITLTPT

-181 LSAYFASIIALIWP
+181 MSAYIASIIALIWP

-222 ARVNTGT
+222 ARINTGT
-229 ALKDLA
+229 ALKELA
-235 KLQPDTA
+235 KLQPETA
-242 NLILDNNETREVR
+242 NLILDNNEIREIR

-268 AGDRIPVDGLVIKG
+268 AGDRIPVDGLVIQG

-294 SLPLEACTGVELPS
+294 SLPLEATPGVELPS

-318 LEVKKIGSE
+318 LEVQKIGSE

-355 GIFCYGV
+355 GMFCYGV
-362 TTLALIT
+362 TTLSLIT

-374 KIGTRIWPEVLE
+374 RIGTRIWPEVLE
-386 VANTGFMQSHHM
+386 VSNTGFMHSH
-398 HGNLMHTTQ
+398 NLHDHLMNTPQT
-407 SPIGLSF
+407 PIGLSF
-414 QLAIAVLVVACPCAL
+414 QLSIAVLVVACPCAL

-454 DVIEMASKINQI
+454 DVIEMASKISQI

-473 LTIGRPLVVGSW
+473 LTIGRPLVVGCWKNNES
-485 ENQDSQRDEMLRLA
+485 ERNFMLKLA
-499 ASIEQDSRHPLAQA
+499 ASIEQESRHPLAQA
-513 IIQEALKKEIR
+513 IIQEAHKKEIK
-524 LEQVLSSNTFPGKG
+524 LEKVSSSTTYPGKG
-538 LAGEINGTKGLIRVG
+538 LAGKINNLEGRIRVG

-560 EGIKW
+560 EGIEW
-565 NEMIEQNFNLS
+565 NEMIENNFKLS
-576 KRKAQSIVAVALE
+576 KRKAQSIVAVAL
-589 DKLLGFFLIDDQLRK
+589 DNKLLGFFLIDDQIRK

-614 SRGFLLN
+614 SRGFSLS

-629 AVLTLGEQLGFSAK
+629 AVLSIGEKLGFSAK
-643 QIEWEMLP
+643 QVTWKMLP
-651 SDKLKKLNELKENS
+651 SDKLNKLNLLKNNG

-700 DLVLLGENLDALP
+700 DLVLLGENLEALP
-713 NALQL
+713 NALNL
-718 SKQAMLKIRQNL
+718 SKQAMLKIKQNL

-751 SGLILSPPLAALLM
+751 SGLLLSPPLAALLM
-765 ALSSISVVV
+765 ALSSISVVL

>member
-1 MIYIPLSDKKIK
+1 
-13 QSQNSVLL
+13 
-21 DIDGMKCGSC
+21 MKCGSC

-39 KNYPKV
+39 QNHPNV
-45 NAASVNL
+45 NNASVNL

-59 EIEEPSKNLND
+59 EIEEPNKNLTD

-82 KERDYQ
+82 KERDNP
-88 TISNKIGLEKN
+88 TISNNIELEKS
-99 ENHNLW
+99 ENQNLW
-105 RKWRQLII
+105 NKWRQLII

-123 GHLVEGQQLSIPIIG
+123 GHLVEGQQISIPLIG
-138 SLAFHAALATFSLLG
+138 SLPFHAALATFALIG
-153 PGKSILKSGIKS
+153 PGRSILKAGLKS
-165 ALIFTPT
+165 AVIFTPT
-172 MDTLVSLGV
+172 MDTLISLGV
-181 LSAYFASIIALIWP
+181 LSAYLASIIALIWP
-195 TVGWPCFFNEPVML
+195 SVGWPCFFNEPVML

-222 ARVNTGT
+222 ARVKTGT
-229 ALKDLA
+229 ALKELA
-235 KLQPDTA
+235 KLQPETA
-242 NLILDNNETREVR
+242 NLILENNETREIR
-255 IGALRPGEKIQLL
+255 IGALKPGEKIQLL

-282 NSAIDISSLTGE
+282 HSAIDISSLTGE
-294 SLPLEACTGVELPS
+294 SLPLEASPGVELPS

-318 LEVKKIGSE
+318 LEVQKIGSE

-355 GIFCYGV
+355 GMFCYGV
-362 TTLALIT
+362 TTLSLLT

-374 KIGTRIWPEVLE
+374 KIGTKIWPEVLE
-386 VANTGFMQSHHM
+386 VSNTGFMQSHHL
-398 HGNLMHTTQ
+398 HDHLMTTTQ
-407 SPIGLSF
+407 TPIGLSF
-414 QLAIAVLVVACPCAL
+414 QLSIAVLVVACPCAL

-454 DVIEMASKINQI
+454 DVIEMASRVSQI

-473 LTIGRPLVVGSW
+473 LTIGRPLIVDSW
-485 ENQDSQRDEMLRLA
+485 ENKESTRNEMLRLA

-513 IIQEALKKEIR
+513 IIQEAHKKEIK
-524 LEQVLSSNTFPGKG
+524 LAQVSSSTTYAGKG
-538 LAGEINGTKGLIRVG
+538 LAGTIHDLEGLIRVG
-553 TPEWIKS
+553 TPEWMKS
-560 EGIKW
+560 EGIEW
-565 NEMIEQNFNLS
+565 NESIEQNFQLS
-576 KRKAQSIVAVALE
+576 NRKAQSVVAVALE
-589 DKLLGFFLIDDQLRK
+589 KKLLGFFLIDDQVRK
-604 DAFLSINKLR
+604 DAFDALNKLR
-614 SRGFLLN
+614 ARGFSLS

-629 AVLTLGEQLGFSAK
+629 AVLSLGEKLGFNTK
-643 QIEWEMLP
+643 QIEWQMLP
-651 SDKLKKLNELKENS
+651 SDKLNKLNLLQNTS

-700 DLVLLGENLDALP
+700 DLVLLGENLEALP

-718 SKQAMLKIRQNL
+718 SKQAMVKIRQNL

-737 LIALPIAAGLLLPS
+737 LIALPIAAGLLLPT
-751 SGLILSPPLAALLM
+751 SGLLLSPPLAALLM
-765 ALSSISVVV
+765 ALSSISVVC

-780 SK
+780 S

>member
-1 MIYIPLSDKKIK
+1 
-13 QSQNSVLL
+13 
-21 DIDGMKCGSC
+21 MKCGAC
-31 VQAVEKII
+31 IQAVEKILR
-39 KNYPKV
+39 NHTNV
-45 NAASVNL
+45 NNASVNL

-59 EIEEPSKNLND
+59 EVQDPNQSITD
-70 LIQTLTSKGFPS
+70 LIKTLTSKGFPS
-82 KERDYQ
+82 RERDYQ
-88 TISNKIGLEKN
+88 TTSNSIDLDTQGN
-99 ENHNLW
+99 QNLW
-105 RKWRQLII
+105 NKWRQLII
-113 ATSLLILSGM
+113 AISLLIFSGM
-123 GHLVEGQQLSIPIIG
+123 GHLVEGQQIPIPLVG
-138 SLAFHAALATFSLLG
+138 TLPFHAALATFALLG
-153 PGKSILKSGIKS
+153 PGRSILKAGLKS
-165 ALIFTPT
+165 AVLFTPT

-181 LSAYFASIIALIWP
+181 LSAYTASIIALIWP
-195 TVGWPCFFNEPVML
+195 KVGWPCFFNEPVML

-222 ARVNTGT
+222 ARVKTGT
-229 ALKDLA
+229 ALKELT
-235 KLQPDTA
+235 KLQPETA
-242 NLILDNNETREVR
+242 NLILENNETREIR
-255 IGALRPGEKIQLL
+255 IGALKPGEKIQLL

-282 NSAIDISSLTGE
+282 SSAIDISSLTGE
-294 SLPLEACTGVELPS
+294 SLPLEASPGVELPS

-318 LEVKKIGSE
+318 LEVQKIGSE

-362 TTLALIT
+362 TSLALIT
-369 FLFWW
+369 FIFWW
-374 KIGTRIWPEVLE
+374 QIGTRIWPQVLE
-386 VANTGFMQSHHM
+386 ISNTGFMQSHHL
-398 HGNLMHTTQ
+398 HDHLINTTQ
-407 SPIGLSF
+407 TPIGLSF
-414 QLAIAVLVVACPCAL
+414 QLSIAVLVVACPCAL

-454 DVIEMASKINQI
+454 DVIEMASKISQI

-485 ENQDSQRDEMLRLA
+485 ENNNSIRNDMLKLA
-499 ASIEQDSRHPLAQA
+499 ASIEQESRHPLAQA
-513 IIQEALKKEIR
+513 IIQEAYKKEIK
-524 LEQVLSSNTFPGKG
+524 LNHVSSITTFAGKG
-538 LAGEINGTKGLIRVG
+538 LAGTINDIDGLIRVG
-553 TPEWIKS
+553 TPEWIKN
-560 EGIKW
+560 EGIEW
-565 NEMIEQNFNLS
+565 NEMIDQNLKLS
-576 KRKAQSIVAVALE
+576 KRKAQSVVAVALE
-589 DKLLGFFLIDDQLRK
+589 EKLLGFFLIDDKVRK

-614 SRGFLLN
+614 SRGFALS

-629 AVLTLGEQLGFSAK
+629 AVLSLGEKLGFSEK
-643 QIEWEMLP
+643 EIEWQMLP
-651 SDKLKKLNELKENS
+651 TDKLNKLNQLKKNG

-700 DLVLLGENLDALP
+700 DLVLLGENLESLP
-713 NALQL
+713 NALKL
-718 SKQAMLKIRQNL
+718 SQQAMLKIRQNL

-751 SGLILSPPLAALLM
+751 TGLLLSPPLAALLM
-765 ALSSISVVV
+765 ALSSISVVF

>member
-1 MIYIPLSDKKIK
+1 
-13 QSQNSVLL
+13 
-21 DIDGMKCGSC
+21 MKCGSC
-31 VQAVEKII
+31 VQAVEKLL
-39 KNYPKV
+39 KNHP
-45 NAASVNL
+45 NISNASVNL

-59 EIEEPSKNLND
+59 EVKEPNISLSD
-70 LIQTLTSKGFPS
+70 VIQTLASKGFPS
-82 KERDYQ
+82 RERVYQ
-88 TISNKIGLEKN
+88 TIGNNADSEIN
-99 ENHNLW
+99 ENWNLW
-105 RKWRQLII
+105 NKWRQLII
-113 ATSLLILSGM
+113 ATSLLILSVM
-123 GHLVEGQQLSIPIIG
+123 GHLVEGQQLSFPLIG
-138 SLAFHAALATFSLLG
+138 SLPFHAALATFALLG
-153 PGKSILKSGIKS
+153 PGKSILKAGLKS
-165 ALIFTPT
+165 ASTLTPT

-181 LSAYFASIIALIWP
+181 LSAYLASIIALIWP
-195 TVGWPCFFNEPVML
+195 KVGWPCFFNEPVML

-222 ARVNTGT
+222 ARVKTGT
-229 ALKDLA
+229 ALKELA
-235 KLQPDTA
+235 KLQPETA
-242 NLILDNNETREVR
+242 NLILDNNEIRQIR

-268 AGDRIPVDGLVIKG
+268 AGDRIPIDGLVIKG
-282 NSAIDISSLTGE
+282 NSAIDVSSLTGE
-294 SLPLEACTGVELPS
+294 SLPLEAKPGIELPS

-318 LEVKKIGSE
+318 LEVKRIGSE

-362 TTLALIT
+362 TTLSLMT

-374 KIGTRIWPEVLE
+374 QIGTRIWPEVLE
-386 VANTGFMQSHHM
+386 VSNKGFMQSHHV
-398 HGNLMHTTQ
+398 HNHLMNTPQT
-407 SPIGLSF
+407 PIGLSF
-414 QLAIAVLVVACPCAL
+414 QLSIAVLVVACPCAL

-454 DVIEMASKINQI
+454 DVIEMASKISQI

-485 ENQDSQRDEMLRLA
+485 EHKDSTRNMMLKVA
-499 ASIEQDSRHPLAQA
+499 ASIEQDSRHPLAKA
-513 IIQEALKKEIR
+513 ITQEAHKKEIK
-524 LEQVLSSNTFPGKG
+524 LEKVSTSTTYAGKG
-538 LAGEINGTKGLIRVG
+538 LAGKINNLEGLIRVG

-560 EGIKW
+560 EGIEW
-565 NEMIEQNFNLS
+565 DEMSEKNLKLS
-576 KRKAQSIVAVALE
+576 KRKAQSIIAVALE
-589 DKLLGFFLIDDQLRK
+589 KKLLGFFLIDDQLRK
-604 DAFLSINKLR
+604 DALLSINKLR
-614 SRGFLLN
+614 SRGFSLS

-629 AVLTLGEQLGFSAK
+629 AVLSLGEKLGFTEQ
-643 QIEWEMLP
+643 QIEWQMLP
-651 SDKLKKLNELKENS
+651 SDKLNKLNLLKTNG

-700 DLVLLGENLDALP
+700 DLVLLGENLEALP

-718 SKQAMLKIRQNL
+718 SKQAMLKIKQNL

-737 LIALPIAAGLLLPS
+737 LIALPVAAGLLLPS
-751 SGLILSPPLAALLM
+751 FGLLLSPPLAALLM
-765 ALSSISVVV
+765 ALSSISVVF

>member
-1 MIYIPLSDKKIK
+1 
-13 QSQNSVLL
+13 
-21 DIDGMKCGSC
+21 MKCGSC
-31 VQAVEKII
+31 VQTVEKILKSHPSI
-39 KNYPKV
+39 EN
-45 NAASVNL
+45 ASVNL
-52 VTKTAFI
+52 VTKTAFV
-59 EIEEPSKNLND
+59 EIKETNNSFSDVL
-70 LIQTLTSKGFPS
+70 QTLKSKGFPS
-82 KERDYQ
+82 KERPSE
-88 TISNKIGLEKN
+88 TILWNAELELT
-99 ENHNLW
+99 ENQNLW
-105 RKWRQLII
+105 NKWRQLII
-113 ATSLLILSGM
+113 STSLLILSGF
-123 GHLVEGQQLSIPIIG
+123 GHLVEGQQISFPLIG
-138 SLAFHAALATFSLLG
+138 SLPFHAALATFALLG
-153 PGKSILKSGIKS
+153 PGKSILKAGLKS
-165 ALIFTPT
+165 AIMLTPT

-181 LSAYFASIIALIWP
+181 MSAYIASIIALIWP
-195 TVGWPCFFNEPVML
+195 NVGWPCFFNEPVML

-222 ARVNTGT
+222 ARINTGT
-229 ALKDLA
+229 ALKELS
-235 KLQPDTA
+235 KLQPETA
-242 NLILDNNETREVR
+242 NLILENNEVREIR

-294 SLPLEACTGVELPS
+294 SLPLEAKPGVELPS

-318 LEVKKIGSE
+318 LEVQKIGSE

-362 TTLALIT
+362 TTLSFMT

-386 VANTGFMQSHHM
+386 VSNTSFMQSHHI
-398 HGNLMHTTQ
+398 HDQLMSTPQT
-407 SPIGLSF
+407 PIGLSF
-414 QLAIAVLVVACPCAL
+414 QLSIAVLVVACPCAL

-473 LTIGRPLVVGSW
+473 LTIGRPLVVGFW
-485 ENQDSQRDEMLRLA
+485 EYKDSERNAMLKLA

-513 IIQEALKKEIR
+513 IIQEAHKKEIK
-524 LEQVLSSNTFPGKG
+524 LEKVSTSTTYAGKG
-538 LAGEINGTKGLIRVG
+538 LAGKINNLEGLIRVG
-553 TPEWIKS
+553 TPEWIRS
-560 EGIKW
+560 EGIEW
-565 NEMIEQNFNLS
+565 NEIIENNFKLS
-576 KRKAQSIVAVALE
+576 QRKAQSIVAVAL
-589 DKLLGFFLIDDQLRK
+589 DNKLLGFFLIDDQIRK

-614 SRGFLLN
+614 SRGFSLS

-629 AVLTLGEQLGFSAK
+629 AVLSLGKKLGFSGK
-643 QIEWEMLP
+643 QIAWQMLP
-651 SDKLKKLNELKENS
+651 SDKLNKLNLLKNKG
-665 LVAMIGDGINDAPAL
+665 LVAMVGDGINDAPAL

-700 DLVLLGENLDALP
+700 DLVLLGDNLEALP
-713 NALQL
+713 KALQL
-718 SKQAMLKIRQNL
+718 SKQAMLKIKQNL

-751 SGLILSPPLAALLM
+751 SGLLLSPPLAALLM
-765 ALSSISVVV
+765 ALSSISVVF

>member
-1 MIYIPLSDKKIK
+1 MSERKIA
-13 QSQNSVLL
+13 QSEKSILL

-31 VQAVEKII
+31 VQAVEKIL
-39 KNYPKV
+39 KSYPKV
-45 NAASVNL
+45 NNASVNL
-52 VTKTAFI
+52 VTKTAFVEITEPNTSLSDVI
-59 EIEEPSKNLND
+59 E
-70 LIQTLTSKGFPS
+70 TLTSKGFPS
-82 KERDYQ
+82 RERDYQ
-88 TISNKIGLEKN
+88 TISNNSELEIN
-99 ENHNLW
+99 ENQNLW
-105 RKWRQLII
+105 KKWRQLII
-113 ATSLLILSGM
+113 ATSLLILSGL
-123 GHLVEGQQLSIPIIG
+123 GHLIDGQQLSFPLIG
-138 SLAFHAALATFSLLG
+138 SLPFHAALATFALLG
-153 PGKSILKSGIKS
+153 PGASILKAGLKGAIM
-165 ALIFTPT
+165 LTPT

-181 LSAYFASIIALIWP
+181 ISAYMASVIALIWP
-195 TVGWPCFFNEPVML
+195 KVGWPCFFNEPVML

-222 ARVNTGT
+222 ARVKTGT
-229 ALKDLA
+229 ALKELA
-235 KLQPDTA
+235 KLQPETA
-242 NLILDNNETREVR
+242 NLILENNEIREIR

-268 AGDRIPVDGLVIKG
+268 AGDRIPVDGVVIKG

-294 SLPLEACTGVELPS
+294 SLPLEATPGVELPS

-318 LEVKKIGSE
+318 LEVQKIGSE

-355 GIFCYGV
+355 GMFCYGV

-386 VANTGFMQSHHM
+386 ISNTGFMQSHHL
-398 HGNLMHTTQ
+398 HAHLMNTTQ
-407 SPIGLSF
+407 TPIGLSF
-414 QLAIAVLVVACPCAL
+414 QLSIAVLVVACPCAL

-454 DVIEMASKINQI
+454 DVIEMASKINHI
-466 IFDKTGT
+466 VFDKTGT
-473 LTIGRPLVVGSW
+473 LTIGRPLVVGFW
-485 ENQDSQRDEMLRLA
+485 ENKDSEKTVMLKLA
-499 ASIEQDSRHPLAQA
+499 GSIEQESRHPLAQA
-513 IIQEALKKEIR
+513 IIQEAHKKGIN
-524 LEQVLSSNTFPGKG
+524 LEKVSTSTTYPGKG
-538 LAGEINGTKGLIRVG
+538 LAGKINNLHGLIRVG
-553 TPEWIKS
+553 TPEWIKN
-560 EGIKW
+560 EGVEW
-565 NEMIEQNFNLS
+565 NEMIENNFILS
-576 KRKAQSIVAVALE
+576 KSKAQSIVAVSL
-589 DKLLGFFLIDDQLRK
+589 DNKLLGFFLIDDQVRK
-604 DAFLSINKLR
+604 DAFLSVNKLR
-614 SRGFLLN
+614 SRGFSLS

-629 AVLTLGEQLGFSAK
+629 AVLSLGKKLGFSTK
-643 QIEWEMLP
+643 QIAWQMLP
-651 SDKLKKLNELKENS
+651 SDKLNKLNLLKNNG

-686 VAIGTGTQIAQDSA
+686 VAVGTGTQIAQDSA
-700 DLVLLGENLDALP
+700 DLVLLGENLEALP

-718 SKQAMLKIRQNL
+718 SKQAMLKIKQNL

-751 SGLILSPPLAALLM
+751 SGLLLSPPLAALLM
-765 ALSSISVVV
+765 ALSSISVVF

>member
-1 MIYIPLSDKKIK
+1 
-13 QSQNSVLL
+13 
-21 DIDGMKCGSC
+21 MKCGSC
-31 VQAVEKII
+31 VNAVEKIL
-39 KNYPKV
+39 KNYPNV
-45 NAASVNL
+45 NDASVNL
-52 VTKTAFI
+52 VTKIAFI
-59 EIEEPSKNLND
+59 EIKEANKPINIAD

-82 KERDYQ
+82 RERDYQ
-88 TISNKIGLEKN
+88 GISSNNELEKV

-105 RKWRQLII
+105 KKWRQLII
-113 ATSLLILSGM
+113 AISLLILSGM
-123 GHLVEGQQLSIPIIG
+123 GHLVEGQQFSFPLIG
-138 SLAFHAALATFSLLG
+138 SLPFHAALATFALLG
-153 PGKSILKSGIKS
+153 PGRSIIKTGINS
-165 ALIFTPT
+165 ALILTPT

-181 LSAYFASIIALIWP
+181 LSAYIASIIALFWP
-195 TVGWPCFFNEPVML
+195 SVGWPCFFNEPVML

-222 ARVNTGT
+222 ARVKTGT
-229 ALKDLA
+229 ALKELA
-235 KLQPDTA
+235 KLQPETA
-242 NLILDNNETREVR
+242 NLILDNNETREIR
-255 IGALRPGEKIQLL
+255 IGALRPGEKILLL
-268 AGDRIPVDGLVIKG
+268 AGDRIPVDGVVIKG
-282 NSAIDISSLTGE
+282 NSAIDVSSLTGE
-294 SLPLEACTGVELPS
+294 SLPLEASPGVELPS

-362 TTLALIT
+362 TSLALIT

-374 KIGTRIWPEVLE
+374 KIGTKIWPEVLE
-386 VANTGFMQSHHM
+386 VSNSGFMQSHHL
-398 HGNLMHTTQ
+398 HDHLMNTSQT
-407 SPIGLSF
+407 PIGLSF
-414 QLAIAVLVVACPCAL
+414 QLSIAVLVVACPCAL

-454 DVIEMASKINQI
+454 DVLEMASKISQI

-485 ENQDSQRDEMLRLA
+485 ENQESTRNDMLKLA

-513 IIQEALKKEIR
+513 IIQEAHKKEIR
-524 LEQVLSSNTFPGKG
+524 LLKVSSSKTFAGKG
-538 LAGEINGTKGLIRVG
+538 LAGKINDFEELIRVG

-560 EGIKW
+560 EGIEW
-565 NEMIEQNFNLS
+565 NEIIEQNFKLA

-589 DKLLGFFLIDDQLRK
+589 RKLLGFFLIDDQVRK
-604 DAFLSINKLR
+604 DALLSINKLR
-614 SRGFLLN
+614 SRGFSVS

-629 AVLTLGEQLGFSAK
+629 AVLSLGEKLGFSSQ
-643 QIEWEMLP
+643 QIEWQMLP
-651 SDKLKKLNELKENS
+651 SDKLNKLNLLKNNG

-700 DLVLLGENLDALP
+700 DLVLLGEKLDALP

-737 LIALPIAAGLLLPS
+737 LIALPIAAGVLLPS
-751 SGLILSPPLAALLM
+751 SGLLLSPPLAALLM
-765 ALSSISVVV
+765 ALSSISVVL

>member
-1 MIYIPLSDKKIK
+1 
-13 QSQNSVLL
+13 
-21 DIDGMKCGSC
+21 MKCGSC
-31 VQAVEKII
+31 VQAVEKIL
-39 KNYPKV
+39 KNHPSI
-45 NAASVNL
+45 NNASVNL
-52 VTKTAFI
+52 VTKTALVEFK
-59 EIEEPSKNLND
+59 EPNNSLSDVIK
-70 LIQTLTSKGFPS
+70 TLTSKGFPS
-82 KERDYQ
+82 QERDYQ
-88 TISNKIGLEKN
+88 SISNNIELDTN
-99 ENHNLW
+99 ENQNLW
-105 RKWRQLII
+105 NKWRQLII
-113 ATSLLILSGM
+113 ATSLLIVSGM
-123 GHLVEGQQLSIPIIG
+123 GHLVEGQQIAFPLIG
-138 SLAFHAALATFSLLG
+138 TLPFHAALATFALLG
-153 PGKSILKSGIKS
+153 PGQSILKAGLKS
-165 ALIFTPT
+165 AILFAPT

-195 TVGWPCFFNEPVML
+195 KVGWPCFFNEPVML

-229 ALKDLA
+229 ALKELA

-242 NLILDNNETREVR
+242 NLILENNEIREIR
-255 IGALRPGEKIQLL
+255 IGALRQGEKIQLL

-294 SLPLEACTGVELPS
+294 SLPIEASPGVELPS

-318 LEVKKIGSE
+318 LEVQKIGSE
-327 TAIAKIISLVE
+327 TAIAKIISMVE

-362 TTLALIT
+362 TTFALLT

-374 KIGTRIWPEVLE
+374 KIGTKIWPEVLE
-386 VANTGFMQSHHM
+386 VSNQGFMQSHHLHDHFM
-398 HGNLMHTTQ
+398 NTAQT
-407 SPIGLSF
+407 PIGLSF
-414 QLAIAVLVVACPCAL
+414 QLSIAVLVVACPCAL

-454 DVIEMASKINQI
+454 DVIEMASKISQI

-473 LTIGRPLVVGSW
+473 LTIGRPLVVGCW
-485 ENQDSQRDEMLRLA
+485 EYQESTRNVMLRLA

-513 IIQEALKKEIR
+513 IIQEANKKEIK
-524 LEQVLSSNTFPGKG
+524 LQKVSSSTTYAGKG
-538 LAGEINGTKGLIRVG
+538 IAGKIDNLEGLIRVG

-560 EGIKW
+560 EGIEW
-565 NEMIEQNFNLS
+565 NAIIENNLNLS

-589 DKLLGFFLIDDQLRK
+589 NKLLGFFLIDDQVRK
-604 DAFLSINKLR
+604 DAFVSINKLR
-614 SRGFLLN
+614 SRGFSLS
-621 LFSGDRDS
+621 LFSGDRDA
-629 AVLTLGEQLGFSAK
+629 AVLSLGEKLGFSEE
-643 QIEWEMLP
+643 QIEWQMLP
-651 SDKLKKLNELKENS
+651 SDKLNKLNLLKNNG

-700 DLVLLGENLDALP
+700 DLVLLGENLEALP

-718 SKQAMLKIRQNL
+718 STQAMLKIKQNL

-737 LIALPIAAGLLLPS
+737 LIALPIAAGSLLPS

-765 ALSSISVVV
+765 ALSSISVVF

>member
-1 MIYIPLSDKKIK
+1 
-13 QSQNSVLL
+13 
-21 DIDGMKCGSC
+21 MKCGSC
-31 VQAVEKII
+31 VQTVEKILKSHPSI
-39 KNYPKV
+39 EN
-45 NAASVNL
+45 ASVNL
-52 VTKTAFI
+52 VTKTAFV
-59 EIEEPSKNLND
+59 EIKEKNNSLSD
-70 LIQTLTSKGFPS
+70 VLQTLKSKGFPS
-82 KERDYQ
+82 KERPSE
-88 TISNKIGLEKN
+88 TILWNAELEIN
-99 ENHNLW
+99 ENQNLW
-105 RKWRQLII
+105 NKWQQLII
-113 ATSLLILSGM
+113 STSLLILSGF
-123 GHLVEGQQLSIPIIG
+123 GHLVEGQQISFPILG
-138 SLAFHAALATFSLLG
+138 SLPFHAALATFALLG
-153 PGKSILKSGIKS
+153 PGKSILKAGIKS
-165 ALIFTPT
+165 AIMLTPT

-181 LSAYFASIIALIWP
+181 MSAYIASIIALIWP
-195 TVGWPCFFNEPVML
+195 NVGWPCFFNEPVML

-222 ARVNTGT
+222 ARINTGT
-229 ALKDLA
+229 ALKELS
-235 KLQPDTA
+235 KLQPETA
-242 NLILDNNETREVR
+242 NLILENNEVREIR

-282 NSAIDISSLTGE
+282 NSAIDVSSLTGE
-294 SLPLEACTGVELPS
+294 SLPLEAKPGVELPS

-318 LEVKKIGSE
+318 LEVQKIGSE

-362 TTLALIT
+362 TTLSFMT

-386 VANTGFMQSHHM
+386 VSNTSFMQSHHI
-398 HGNLMHTTQ
+398 HDQLMSTPQT
-407 SPIGLSF
+407 PIGLSF
-414 QLAIAVLVVACPCAL
+414 QLSIAVLVVACPCAL

-473 LTIGRPLVVGSW
+473 LTIGRPLVVGFW
-485 ENQDSQRDEMLRLA
+485 EYKDSERNAMLKLA

-513 IIQEALKKEIR
+513 IIQEAHKKEIK
-524 LEQVLSSNTFPGKG
+524 LEKVSTSTTYAGKG
-538 LAGEINGTKGLIRVG
+538 LAGKINNLEGLIRVG
-553 TPEWIKS
+553 TPEWIRS
-560 EGIKW
+560 EGIEW
-565 NEMIEQNFNLS
+565 NEIIENNFKLS
-576 KRKAQSIVAVALE
+576 QRKAQSIVAVAL
-589 DKLLGFFLIDDQLRK
+589 DNKLLGFFLIDDQIRK

-614 SRGFLLN
+614 SRGFSLS

-629 AVLTLGEQLGFSAK
+629 AVLSLGEKLGFTAK
-643 QIEWEMLP
+643 QIAWKMLP
-651 SDKLKKLNELKENS
+651 SDKLNKLNLLKNKG
-665 LVAMIGDGINDAPAL
+665 LVAMVGDGINDAPAL

-700 DLVLLGENLDALP
+700 DLVLLGENLEALP

-718 SKQAMLKIRQNL
+718 SKKAMLKIKQNL

-751 SGLILSPPLAALLM
+751 SGLLLSPPLAALLM
-765 ALSSISVVV
+765 ALSSISVVF

>member
-1 MIYIPLSDKKIK
+1 
-13 QSQNSVLL
+13 
-21 DIDGMKCGSC
+21 MKCGSC
-31 VQAVEKII
+31 VQAVEKILKSHPNI
-39 KNYPKV
+39 N
-45 NAASVNL
+45 NASVNL
-52 VTKTAFI
+52 VTKTAFV
-59 EIEEPSKNLND
+59 ETKEPNNSLSEV
-70 LIQTLTSKGFPS
+70 IQTLTSKGFPS
-82 KERDYQ
+82 RERSFQ
-88 TISNKIGLEKN
+88 TISNNTELELH
-99 ENHNLW
+99 ENQNLW
-105 RKWRQLII
+105 NKWRQLII
-113 ATSLLILSGM
+113 ATALLILSGL
-123 GHLVEGQQLSIPIIG
+123 GHLVEGQQISFPLIG
-138 SLAFHAALATFSLLG
+138 SLPFHAALATFALLG
-153 PGKSILKSGIKS
+153 PGGSILKAGLKS
-165 ALIFTPT
+165 AIMLTPT

-181 LSAYFASIIALIWP
+181 LSAYIASIIALIWP

-229 ALKDLA
+229 ALKELA
-235 KLQPDTA
+235 KLQPETA
-242 NLILDNNETREVR
+242 NLILENNEIREIR

-282 NSAIDISSLTGE
+282 NSAIDVSSLTGE
-294 SLPLEACTGVELPS
+294 SLPLEAAPGVELPS

-318 LEVKKIGSE
+318 LEVQRIGSE

-355 GIFCYGV
+355 GMFCYGV
-362 TTLALIT
+362 TTLALMT

-374 KIGTRIWPEVLE
+374 QIGTRIWPEVLE
-386 VANTGFMQSHHM
+386 VSKTGFMQSHHL
-398 HGNLMHTTQ
+398 HDHLMNTPQT
-407 SPIGLSF
+407 PIGLSF
-414 QLAIAVLVVACPCAL
+414 QLSIAVLVVACPCAL

-454 DVIEMASKINQI
+454 DVIEMASKISQI

-473 LTIGRPLVVGSW
+473 LTIGRPLVVGCW
-485 ENQDSQRDEMLRLA
+485 ESKESEKNIMLKLA

-513 IIQEALKKEIR
+513 IIQEAHKKEIK
-524 LEQVLSSNTFPGKG
+524 LEKVSTSNTYAGKG
-538 LAGEINGTKGLIRVG
+538 LSGKINNLEGLIRVG

-560 EGIKW
+560 EGIEW
-565 NEMIEQNFNLS
+565 NEMIEKNFQFS
-576 KRKAQSIVAVALE
+576 KTKAQSIVAVALE
-589 DKLLGFFLIDDQLRK
+589 NKLLGFFLIDDQVRK
-604 DAFLSINKLR
+604 DALLSINKLR
-614 SRGFLLN
+614 SRGFSLS

-629 AVLTLGEQLGFSAK
+629 AVLSLGKKLGFNAK
-643 QIEWEMLP
+643 KIEWQMLP
-651 SDKLKKLNELKENS
+651 SDKLNKLNLLKNNG

-686 VAIGTGTQIAQDSA
+686 IAIGTGTQIAQDSA
-700 DLVLLGENLDALP
+700 DLVLLGENLEALP

-718 SKQAMLKIRQNL
+718 SKQAMLKIKQNL

-751 SGLILSPPLAALLM
+751 AGLLLSPPLAALLM
-765 ALSSISVVV
+765 ALSSISVVF

>member
-1 MIYIPLSDKKIK
+1 
-13 QSQNSVLL
+13 
-21 DIDGMKCGSC
+21 MKCGSC
-31 VQAVEKII
+31 VQAVEKIL
-39 KNYPKV
+39 KNHPSI
-45 NAASVNL
+45 NNASVNL
-52 VTKTAFI
+52 VTKTAFVETI
-59 EIEEPSKNLND
+59 EPNTSLSD
-70 LIQTLTSKGFPS
+70 VIQTLTSKGFPTR
-82 KERDYQ
+82 ERDYQ
-88 TISNKIGLEKN
+88 TISNNSELEINKN
-99 ENHNLW
+99 QNLW
-105 RKWRQLII
+105 EKWRQLII
-113 ATSLLILSGM
+113 ATSLLILSGL
-123 GHLVEGQQLSIPIIG
+123 GHLIDGQQLSFPLIG
-138 SLAFHAALATFSLLG
+138 SLPFHAALATFALLG
-153 PGKSILKSGIKS
+153 PGSSILKAGLKGAIM
-165 ALIFTPT
+165 LTPT

-181 LSAYFASIIALIWP
+181 ISAYMASVIALIWP

-222 ARVNTGT
+222 ARVKTGT
-229 ALKDLA
+229 ALKELA
-235 KLQPDTA
+235 KLQPETA
-242 NLILDNNETREVR
+242 NLILENNEIREIR

-268 AGDRIPVDGLVIKG
+268 AGDRIPVDGVVIKG

-294 SLPLEACTGVELPS
+294 SLPLEATPGVELPS

-318 LEVKKIGSE
+318 LEVQKIGSE
-327 TAIAKIISLVE
+327 TAIAKIIGLVE

-355 GIFCYGV
+355 GMFCYGV

-386 VANTGFMQSHHM
+386 ISNTGFMQSHHL
-398 HGNLMHTTQ
+398 HAHLMNTTQ
-407 SPIGLSF
+407 TPIGLSF
-414 QLAIAVLVVACPCAL
+414 QLSIAVLVVACPCAL

-454 DVIEMASKINQI
+454 DVIEMASKINHI

-473 LTIGRPLVVGSW
+473 LTIGRPLVVGFW
-485 ENQDSQRDEMLRLA
+485 ENKGSEKNVMLKLA
-499 ASIEQDSRHPLAQA
+499 GSIEQESRHPLAQA
-513 IIQEALKKEIR
+513 IIQEAHKKGIN
-524 LEQVLSSNTFPGKG
+524 LEKVSTSTTYPGKG
-538 LAGEINGTKGLIRVG
+538 LAGKINNLHGLIRVG
-553 TPEWIKS
+553 TPEWIKN
-560 EGIKW
+560 EGVEW
-565 NEMIEQNFNLS
+565 NEMIENNFILS
-576 KRKAQSIVAVALE
+576 KSKAQSIVAVSLE
-589 DKLLGFFLIDDQLRK
+589 NKLLGFFLIDDQVRK
-604 DAFLSINKLR
+604 DALLSINKLR
-614 SRGFLLN
+614 SRGFSLS

-629 AVLTLGEQLGFSAK
+629 AVLSLGKKLGFSAK
-643 QIEWEMLP
+643 QIAWQMLP
-651 SDKLKKLNELKENS
+651 SDKLNKLNLLKDKG

-686 VAIGTGTQIAQDSA
+686 VAVGTGTQIAQDSA
-700 DLVLLGENLDALP
+700 DLVLLGENLEALP

-718 SKQAMLKIRQNL
+718 SKQAMLKIKQNL

-751 SGLILSPPLAALLM
+751 SGLLLSPPLAALLM
-765 ALSSISVVV
+765 ALSSISVVF

>member
-1 MIYIPLSDKKIK
+1 LSNKKIA
-13 QSQNSVLL
+13 QSNNSVLL

-31 VQAVEKII
+31 VQAVEKIL
-39 KNYPKV
+39 KNHPKV
-45 NAASVNL
+45 HNASVNL

-59 EIEEPSKNLND
+59 EIEEPNKNLTD
-70 LIQTLTSKGFPS
+70 LIKTLTSKGFPS

-88 TISNKIGLEKN
+88 TTSNNIEFEQY
-99 ENHNLW
+99 ENQNLW
-105 RKWRQLII
+105 NKWRQLII
-113 ATSLLILSGM
+113 ATSLLILSGT
-123 GHLVEGQQLSIPIIG
+123 GHLVEGQGISIPVMG
-138 SLAFHAALATFSLLG
+138 SLPFHAALATFALFG
-153 PGKSILKSGIKS
+153 PGRSILKAGIQS
-165 ALIFTPT
+165 AAIFTPT
-172 MDTLVSLGV
+172 MDTLISLGV
-181 LSAYFASIIALIWP
+181 LSAYLASIIALIWP
-195 TVGWPCFFNEPVML
+195 SVGWPCFFNEPVML

-222 ARVNTGT
+222 ARVKTGT
-229 ALKDLA
+229 ALKELA
-235 KLQPDTA
+235 KLQPETA
-242 NLILDNNETREVR
+242 NLILENNETREIR
-255 IGALRPGEKIQLL
+255 IGALKPGEKIQLL

-294 SLPLEACTGVELPS
+294 SLPLEASPGIKLPS

-318 LEVKKIGSE
+318 LEVEKIGSE
-327 TAIAKIISLVE
+327 TAIAQIISLVE

-355 GIFCYGV
+355 GMFCYGV

-374 KIGTRIWPEVLE
+374 KIGTKLWPEVLE
-386 VANTGFMQSHHM
+386 ISNTGFMQSHHL
-398 HGNLMHTTQ
+398 HDHLMNASQT
-407 SPIGLSF
+407 PIGLSF
-414 QLAIAVLVVACPCAL
+414 QLSIAVLVVACPCAL

-454 DVIEMASKINQI
+454 DVIEMASKISQI

-473 LTIGRPLVVGSW
+473 LTIGRPLIVDSW
-485 ENQDSQRDEMLRLA
+485 ENNGSTRNEMLRLA
-499 ASIEQDSRHPLAQA
+499 ASIEQESRHPLAQA
-513 IIQEALKKEIR
+513 IIQEAHKKEIK
-524 LEQVLSSNTFPGKG
+524 LEQVSSSTTFPGKG
-538 LAGEINGTKGLIRVG
+538 LAGKINNFEGLIRVG

-560 EGIKW
+560 EGIEW
-565 NEMIEQNFNLS
+565 DELIEKNFKLS
-576 KRKAQSIVAVALE
+576 NRKAQSVVAVALE
-589 DKLLGFFLIDDQLRK
+589 NKLLGFFLIDDQVRK
-604 DAFLSINKLR
+604 DAFVALKKLR
-614 SRGFLLN
+614 SRGFSLS

-629 AVLTLGEQLGFSAK
+629 AVLSLGGKLGFNKK
-643 QIEWEMLP
+643 QIEWQMLP
-651 SDKLKKLNELKENS
+651 SDKLNKLNLLKNNNV
-665 LVAMIGDGINDAPAL
+665 VAMVGDGINDAPAL

-700 DLVLLGENLDALP
+700 DLVLLGENLEALP

-718 SKQAMLKIRQNL
+718 SKQAMVKIRQNL

-751 SGLILSPPLAALLM
+751 SGLLLSPPLAALLM
-765 ALSSISVVV
+765 ALSSISVVC

>member
-1 MIYIPLSDKKIK
+1 MSNKKIA
-13 QSQNSVLL
+13 QSNNSILL

-31 VQAVEKII
+31 VQAVEKIL
-39 KNYPKV
+39 KNYPNVV
-45 NAASVNL
+45 NASVNL
-52 VTKTAFI
+52 VTQTAFI
-59 EIEEPSKNLND
+59 EIEEPNKPITD
-70 LIQTLTSKGFPS
+70 LIKTLSSKGFPS

-88 TISNKIGLEKN
+88 TISKDFELEQN
-99 ENHNLW
+99 ENQNLW
-105 RKWRQLII
+105 MKWRQLII

-123 GHLVEGQQLSIPIIG
+123 GHLIEGQQISIPLIG
-138 SLAFHAALATFSLLG
+138 SLPFHASLATFALVG
-153 PGKSILKSGIKS
+153 PGRSILKTGIKS
-165 ALIFTPT
+165 AIIFAPT

-222 ARVNTGT
+222 AKVKTGT
-229 ALKDLA
+229 ALKELA
-235 KLQPDTA
+235 KLQPETA
-242 NLILDNNETREVR
+242 KLVLENNETREIR
-255 IGALRPGEKIQLL
+255 IGALKPGEKIQLL
-268 AGDRIPVDGLVIKG
+268 AGDRIPVDGLVVKG
-282 NSAIDISSLTGE
+282 NSAIDVSSLTGE
-294 SLPLEACTGVELPS
+294 SLPLDASPGVELPS

-318 LEVKKIGSE
+318 LEVQRIGSD

-374 KIGTRIWPEVLE
+374 RIGTKIWPEVLE
-386 VANTGFMQSHHM
+386 ISNTGFMQSHQLHD
-398 HGNLMHTTQ
+398 HLINTTQ
-407 SPIGLSF
+407 TPIGLSF
-414 QLAIAVLVVACPCAL
+414 QLSIAVLVVACPCAL

-454 DVIEMASKINQI
+454 DVIEMASKVSQI

-485 ENQDSQRDEMLRLA
+485 ENEESSRDEMLRLA
-499 ASIEQDSRHPLAQA
+499 GSIEQDSRHPLAQA
-513 IIQEALKKEIR
+513 IIQEALKKEIK
-524 LEQVLSSNTFPGKG
+524 LEQVSSSTTFAGKG
-538 LAGEINGTKGLIRVG
+538 LAGKINGLEGLIRVG
-553 TPEWIKS
+553 TPEWLKS
-560 EGIKW
+560 EGVTW
-565 NEMIEQNFNLS
+565 NELIEQNYQLS
-576 KRKAQSIVAVALE
+576 KRKAQSLVAVALE
-589 DKLLGFFLIDDQLRK
+589 SKLLGFFMIDDQLRK
-604 DAFLSINKLR
+604 DAFLSINQLR
-614 SRGFLLN
+614 SRGFSLS

-629 AVLTLGEQLGFSAK
+629 AVRALGEKLGFNSQ
-643 QIEWEMLP
+643 QIEWQLLP
-651 SDKLKKLNELKENS
+651 ADKLKKLNLLKNNG

-700 DLVLLGENLDALP
+700 DLVLLGENLEALP

-718 SKQAMLKIRQNL
+718 SKRAMFKIRQNL

-751 SGLILSPPLAALLM
+751 SGLLLSPPLAALLM
-765 ALSSISVVV
+765 AMSSISVVV

-780 SK
+780 SQ

>member
-1 MIYIPLSDKKIK
+1 
-13 QSQNSVLL
+13 
-21 DIDGMKCGSC
+21 MKCGSC
-31 VQAVEKII
+31 VQAVEKIL
-39 KNYPKV
+39 KNYPNV
-45 NAASVNL
+45 TNASVNL
-52 VTKTAFI
+52 VTKTAFV
-59 EIEEPSKNLND
+59 ELEEPNTQLTD

-82 KERDYQ
+82 QERDYQ
-88 TISNKIGLEKN
+88 TNLNNIELEKN
-99 ENHNLW
+99 ENQNLW
-105 RKWRQLII
+105 NKWHQLII

-123 GHLVEGQQLSIPIIG
+123 GHLVEGQQISIPIIG
-138 SLAFHAALATFSLLG
+138 SLPFHAALATFALLG
-153 PGKSILKSGIKS
+153 PGRSILKAGLKS
-165 ALIFTPT
+165 AVILTPT

-195 TVGWPCFFNEPVML
+195 KVGWPCFFNEPVML

-222 ARVNTGT
+222 ARVKTGT
-229 ALKDLA
+229 ALKELA
-235 KLQPDTA
+235 KLQPETA
-242 NLILDNNETREVR
+242 NLILDNNETREIR

-282 NSAIDISSLTGE
+282 NSAIDVSSLTGE
-294 SLPLEACTGVELPS
+294 SLPLEASPGVELPS
-308 GSLNLESTIT
+308 GSLNLESTII

-338 EAQARKAP
+338 QAQARKAP

-362 TTLALIT
+362 TTLALLT

-386 VANTGFMQSHHM
+386 VSNKGFMQSHHL
-398 HGNLMHTTQ
+398 HDHLINNSQT
-407 SPIGLSF
+407 PIGLSF
-414 QLAIAVLVVACPCAL
+414 QLSIAVLVVACPCAL

-454 DVIEMASKINQI
+454 DVIEIASKVSQI

-485 ENQDSQRDEMLRLA
+485 ENQDAKRNDMLKLA
-499 ASIEQDSRHPLAQA
+499 ATIEQDSRHPLAQA
-513 IIQEALKKEIR
+513 IIQEAHQKEIQ
-524 LEQVLSSNTFPGKG
+524 LEKVSSSTTFAGKG
-538 LAGEINGTKGLIRVG
+538 LSGKINNLEGLLRVG

-560 EGIKW
+560 EGIEW
-565 NEMIEQNFNLS
+565 TEIIEQNLQLS
-576 KRKAQSIVAVALE
+576 NSKAQSLVAVALE
-589 DKLLGFFLIDDQLRK
+589 KQLLGFFLIDDQVRK
-604 DAFLSINKLR
+604 DAFLSVNKLR
-614 SRGFLLN
+614 SRGFSLS

-629 AVLTLGEQLGFSAK
+629 AVLSLGKKLGFSEK
-643 QIEWEMLP
+643 QIEWQMLP
-651 SDKLKKLNELKENS
+651 ADKLNKLNLLKTNG

-700 DLVLLGENLDALP
+700 DLVLLGENLEALP

-751 SGLILSPPLAALLM
+751 SGLLLSPPLAALLM
-765 ALSSISVVV
+765 SLSSISVVI